1 MRVEGSIVYVANHA
15 QTINKISAPDQWRYV
30 ETSKNTADL
39 ATCGL
44 KAKDLIKSNWLTS
57 PDFLRDGTD
66 IPEVE
71 QIEH

>member
-44 KAKDLIKSNWLTS
+44 KAKDLKIKLAYR
-57 PDFLRDGTD
+57 PRLRDGTD